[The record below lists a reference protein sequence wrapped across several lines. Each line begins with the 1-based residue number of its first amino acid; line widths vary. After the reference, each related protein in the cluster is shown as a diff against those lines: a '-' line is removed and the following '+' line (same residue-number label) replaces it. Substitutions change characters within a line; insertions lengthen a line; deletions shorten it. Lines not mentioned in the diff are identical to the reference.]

1 MQSAN
6 DQPSAISDQQSAT
19 LGRLFE
25 AESRWLKADSLHEY
39 GFRLGSR
46 TEGSLAARK
55 RIRRPGKQP
64 LPSETLPF
72 DNGTNDGMRFVSLSE
87 ETRRRYLN
95 YAMSVITAR
104 ALPDVRDGLKPVQRR
119 ILYVMRH
126 ELGLT
131 VDAKF
136 VKCARIV
143 GDTVG
148 KYHPHSPEA
157 VYDTLVRMAQDFTL
171 RNPLVDGQGN
181 FGSVIGLPPAAERYT
196 EAKLSAI
203 AEQLM
208 SELRFNTVEMRSNY
222 DASRDEPTVLPA
234 RFPNLLVNGA
244 SGIAVG
250 MATNIPSHNLGEV
263 INACVHL
270 IQNHETTVAQLMKF
284 IKGPD
289 FPLGGRIVTDRRELR
304 TTYEEGRGSIK
315 VRAEWRLDKE
325 GRKEIPHRI
334 VITSVPYG
342 VETGPLLH
350 AIGEIAESRRLPQ
363 LLAANDESDLERG
376 MRLVLDLKPGSDPA
390 AAMTY
395 LFKHTALEQ
404 SFAYNATALV
414 PDEHGVLVPR
424 RLDLVSMLRHFLD
437 FRLETV
443 RRRFQY
449 QLEQLE
455 RRIHILEGFAIIFD
469 GLDKALKIIRA
480 SEGKQDA
487 AAKLMKEFTQ
497 LDELQTDAILELAL
511 YRISQLEIDR
521 ILEELD
527 EKRTQ
532 AEEIRTILASE
543 RRLWSVVRHELE
555 ELAER
560 FADNRR
566 TALGSSEEIG
576 EFDPQAYIVR
586 ENTNVVVS
594 REGWIKRVQKIS
606 SIDKLRTRD
615 GDDVLAVVPTSTLDH
630 MVFFASD
637 GTAYTLPVDQI
648 PPSTGYGEPLSKHV
662 RLRDGAGI
670 VAAIAT
676 DARFTPPDQFEWEE
690 FPPTP
695 YVFIATA
702 LGQVMRLSFSLF
714 RQPSTKGGRRYCRL
728 RVGDRVVHVGFMRER
743 GEGERSYPGDSV
755 FLVTRNARLIHFDV
769 AEAQVLAAPGKGVR
783 GIKLEKGDEVLAA
796 QRLSRPS
803 DALRV
808 ENENGKILSFGQM
821 KYTMTSRGGRGVKTS
836 HRTGLKRVIRPEV
849 ELIDWSAL
857 ENGETSS

>member
-1 MQSAN
+1 MLRPQSE
-6 DQPSAISDQQSAT
+6 D
-19 LGRLFE
+19 FE
-25 AESRWLKADSLHEY
+25 AHRRPIPAASVVLNSEEPLS
-39 GFRLGSR
+39 
-46 TEGSLAARK
+46 ARK
-55 RIRRPGKQP
+55 RTSANSSAERGESTHQSDRGV
-64 LPSETLPF
+64 
-72 DNGTNDGMRFVSLSE
+72 NGVRFVSFSE

-95 YAMSVITAR
+95 YAMSVITSR

-131 VDAKF
+131 ADAKF

-171 RNPLVDGQGN
+171 RNPLVHGQGN

-203 AEQLM
+203 AGQLM
-208 SELRFNTVEMRSNY
+208 TELRSNTVEMRSNY
-222 DASRDEPTVLPA
+222 DATRDEPTVLPA

-244 SGIAVG
+244 AGIAVG
-250 MATNIPSHNLGEV
+250 MATSIPPHNLGEV

-270 IQNHETTVAQLMKF
+270 IDDDAASVAQVMKY
-284 IKGPD
+284 IKAPD

-304 TTYEEGRGSIK
+304 EAYEEGRGSIK
-315 VRAEWRLDKE
+315 VRAEWTLDKE
-325 GRKEIPHRI
+325 KRKEIATRI

-342 VETGPLLH
+342 VETGGLLT
-350 AIGEIAESRRLPQ
+350 AIGQIAESRSLPQ
-363 LLAANDESDLERG
+363 LLAANDESDLEHG
-376 MRLVLDLKPGSDPA
+376 MRLVLDLKPGSDPSA
-390 AAMTY
+390 VMTY
-395 LFKHTALEQ
+395 LYRNTALEQ
-404 SFAYNATALV
+404 NFAYNATALV

-424 RLDLVSMLRHFLD
+424 RLGLVEMLRHFLD

-455 RRIHILEGFAIIFD
+455 KRIHILEGFAIIFD

-480 SEGKQDA
+480 SDGKQDA
-487 AAKLMKEFTQ
+487 AAKLMKAFPQ
-497 LDELQTDAILELAL
+497 LDDVQTDAILELAL

-521 ILEELD
+521 ILEELED
-527 EKRTQ
+527 KRKQ
-532 AEEIRTILASE
+532 AEEIRKILASE
-543 RRLWSVVRHELE
+543 RRLWGVVRKELLE
-555 ELAER
+555 IAEQ
-560 FADNRR
+560 FPSPRR
-566 TALGSSEEIG
+566 TALGSSEEIT

-594 REGWIKRVQKIS
+594 KEGWIKRVQKIS
-606 SIDKLRTRD
+606 SIDKLRIRD
-615 GDDVLAVVPTSTLDH
+615 GDEVLTVVPTSTLDNL
-630 MVFFASD
+630 VIFASD

-662 RLRDGAGI
+662 KLKDGAGI
-670 VAAIAT
+670 VNAITT
-676 DARFTPPDQFEWEE
+676 DARFTPADRIEWEE

-695 YVFIATA
+695 YLFIATA
-702 LGQVMRLSFSLF
+702 QGQVMRLSFSLY
-714 RQPSTKGGRRYCRL
+714 RLPSTKSGRRYCRL
-728 RVGDRVVHVGFMRER
+728 RPDDSVVHVEFVRER
-743 GEGERSYPGDSV
+743 NEGEKGYPGDSV
-755 FLVTRNARLIHFDV
+755 FLVSRNARLIHFDV
-769 AEAQVLAAPGKGVR
+769 SEAQVLSAPGKGVR
-783 GIKLEKGDEVLAA
+783 GIKLEKGDEVLGA

-803 DALRV
+803 DTLRV

-821 KYTMTSRGGRGVKTS
+821 KYNVTGRGGRGVKTS
-836 HRTGLKRVIRPEV
+836 HRTGLKRIIRPDLDV
-849 ELIDWSAL
+849 VDWSAR
-857 ENGETSS
+857 GED